1 MEKNFV
7 KVQSSK
13 DIIISISLIVI
24 GAALALLPLG
34 GATNVTGICV
44 AITGVILLLLLKNGY
59 KDSAT
64 GERYAKKELYYHIS
78 MKNELT
84 AHIAKNPEAI
94 EAGTDESNNALRLVV
109 YYSEKSGK
117 AYMQLFEYVPY
128 KYEARTDMM
137 EYDLAQVNKF
147 IK

>member
-64 GERYAKKELYYHIS
+64 GERYV

-84 AHIAKNPEAI
+84 SQIAQNPEAI

-137 EYDLAQVNKF
+137 EHSLAQVNKL

>member
-13 DIIISISLIVI
+13 DIILSISLIILGV
-24 GAALALLPLG
+24 ALAVLPLG
-34 GATNVTGICV
+34 GAVNVTGICV
-44 AITGVILLLLLKNGY
+44 AITGLILIFLLKNGY
-59 KDSAT
+59 KDSST

-78 MKNELT
+78 MKNELI
-84 AHIAKNPEAI
+84 AHVTQKPEAI
-94 EAGTDESNNALRLVV
+94 EAGTDESNNALRLVI

-117 AYMQLFEYVPY
+117 AYLQLFEYVPY

-137 EYDLAQVNKF
+137 EYDLAQVHKL